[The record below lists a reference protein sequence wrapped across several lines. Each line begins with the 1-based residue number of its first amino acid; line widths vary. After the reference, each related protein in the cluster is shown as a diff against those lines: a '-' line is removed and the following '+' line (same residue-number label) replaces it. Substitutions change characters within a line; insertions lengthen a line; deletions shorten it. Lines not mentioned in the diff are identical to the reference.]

1 MRGGGGNHVD
11 FEIKSSKNTKCS
23 HARYKQDLME
33 CLKQAESRLQKKK
46 RREKAEYDANEPKAT
61 LPSHRLRGLKAFL
74 LVG

>member
-1 MRGGGGNHVD
+1 M
-11 FEIKSSKNTKCS
+11 
-23 HARYKQDLME
+23 L
-33 CLKQAESRLQKKK
+33 SRALQTRFNGVPKTSGKPITKKK